1 MEMEGDNELS
11 FDDNDRCKASR
22 NLEIFAGIFDIGLG
36 MKPDLKGKGIGFSFL
51 KAGIEF
57 VIQHFERN
65 YLRLSVARKNEIQRN
80 GLLRKQPDPFYCDDD
95 GSGKRK
101 RNTTLKYVV
110 GTKFF
115 T

>member
-36 MKPDLKGKGIGFSFL
+36 MKPDLTGKGIGL
-51 KAGIEF
+51 
-57 VIQHFERN
+57 
-65 YLRLSVARKNEIQRN
+65 YKNEIQRN
-80 GLLRKQPDPFYCDDD
+80 GLIRKQPDPFYCDDD